1 MSTTTRPPT
10 LDERGKELFV
20 QLIDALHAESDA
32 LVANDGVRLADAVSR
47 KQALLAALAPQAKA
61 LRRSSPA
68 VAQLTLEA
76 ARLNTLNA
84 AILNSRAN
92 ATRARVE
99 VLVGGASATPTY
111 GANGRSAPVATA
123 PRPGARV

>member
-1 MSTTTRPPT
+1 MSTSTRPPT

-32 LVANDGVRLADAVSR
+32 LVANDSAKLADAVFR

-61 LRRSSPA
+61 LRRSGVSRLA
-68 VAQLTLEA
+68 LEA
-76 ARLNTLNA
+76 ARVNSLNA

-99 VLVGGASATPTY
+99 VLVGSASATPTY
-111 GANGRSAPVATA
+111 GANGRSVPTIVP
-123 PRPGARV
+123 PRPARA